1 MINERERV
9 RFRVISWNPEKQR
22 GVANDRQGCSYPIN
36 VGSLAPECEDGQVAV
51 GDILSGFVVDF
62 ETLGDLIIESGSS
75 PIRERNQLDSVGQYS
90 EAKGSWEPRG
100 TPHDALSGGR
110 PDTGDARTRGR

>member
-36 VGSLAPECEDGQVAV
+36 VESLAPECEDGQVAI

-62 ETLGDLIIESGSS
+62 ETLGDLIIEAGSS
-75 PIRERNQLDSVGQYS
+75 PI
-90 EAKGSWEPRG
+90 
-100 TPHDALSGGR
+100 
-110 PDTGDARTRGR
+110 